1 MRLRG
6 KVSFAALR
14 QNEVLLI
21 VCTEALLVMAGVGI
35 LIPVLPLY
43 AETFGVNVT
52 LISLLGTLFG
62 VGRLAA
68 NYPGGRLA
76 DLIGRKP
83 VLLLGPG
90 LVAAASLG
98 AAYAPTYTVLLLM
111 RVLQGV
117 GSALYHTAGL
127 IILADITTPEN
138 RGTQMSWYQST
149 VQLGTMIGPLIGGVS
164 AQLLGFRAPFLVYA
178 GLSVVCVLLVYFR
191 LPETKHGG
199 RAEGQPDEGRDA
211 PDEIFSSLAM
221 LRNSA
226 FVLISLMALG
236 TFVTRQGT
244 QSSLIPLLGNN
255 ELGLTAGTLGV
266 IFTLLMVAN
275 VASTM
280 ACGWLMD
287 RYGRKA
293 SLVPFSLV
301 LALGIALFGV
311 SQSVGL
317 FVLAAV
323 VMGAG
328 IGVNG
333 AVTAPYVSDIIPRS
347 AFGTAMGLHRTFGD
361 IGLVLGPVVL
371 GYIADRAG
379 LRAGIFTNAG
389 LILALTLVFW
399 ALAPES
405 HRPKP
410 KPVPVT

>member
-1 MRLRG
+1 MKLPS
-6 KVSFAALR
+6 KPSLAALR
-14 QNEVLLI
+14 GHEVLLI
-21 VCTEALLVMAGVGI
+21 VCTEALLMMAGVGI

-62 VGRLAA
+62 LGRLIA

-76 DLIGRKP
+76 DLAGRKP
-83 VLLLGPG
+83 VLVLGPS

-98 AAYAPTYTVLLLM
+98 AAYAPSYTVLLLM

-138 RGTQMSWYQST
+138 RGTQMSWYQSS
-149 VQLGTMIGPLIGGVS
+149 VQFGTMIGPLIGGVS

-178 GLSVVCVLLVYFR
+178 GLSVACVLLVYFR
-191 LPETKHGG
+191 LPETKPQERTDV
-199 RAEGQPDEGRDA
+199 RADEEQSGEA
-211 PDEIFSSLAM
+211 VFSSLTM

-236 TFVTRQGT
+236 TFVTRQGA

-255 ELGLTAGTLGV
+255 ELGLSAGTLGV
-266 IFTLLMVAN
+266 IFTVLMIAN

-293 SLVPFSLV
+293 SLVPFSLI
-301 LALGIALFGV
+301 LALGIAMFGA
-311 SQSVGL
+311 SQGVGL
-317 FVLAAV
+317 FVAAAV
-323 VMGAG
+323 VMGLG

-361 IGLVLGPVVL
+361 IGLVLGPVAL

-379 LRAGIFTNAG
+379 LRTGIFTNAG

-410 KPVPVT
+410 TPAPAL